1 MARPTYVR
9 REETVEEEGWTRVG
23 VVIEP
28 PTGPRRN
35 LWYRVR
41 LPEGW
46 RLTESSDPFVAVPL
60 FTAMRA
66 GGPLHVDGAVSP
78 SLLSNVDEL
87 QALYSC
93 WWQGRFQQVEIV
105 VEHERESDPGQ
116 EGALTAFSG
125 GLDSAF
131 TALLH
136 ASGRAGRQ
144 TQKIVAGVM
153 ALGYDIPVNEP
164 EGFAAAADKAEAMLG
179 DLGIPLVR
187 MATNVRE
194 VERAWDDMMGSAIA
208 SSLMLLQPQ
217 ARTGLV
223 PSTRPYHRLHT
234 PWGSHPLNDPL
245 LSSASF
251 KIVHDGAGF
260 TRPQKAAAV
269 AEWPAGLVNL
279 RVCWAGA
286 ARDRNCGRCSK
297 CVRTI
302 LDFRAAG
309 LGLPPCFE
317 TDASDELIRS
327 LPPHTET
334 EKMEVR
340 QILDA
345 ADERNLDESWVR
357 ATRSMYH
364 RAKGLEYMTL
374 TIDHLRRRL
383 RGPRAGRRQ
392 W

>member
-1 MARPTYVR
+1 VAQPTYVR
-9 REETVEEEGWTRVG
+9 REEEVEEDGWTRTG

-35 LWYRVR
+35 LWYRVG

-66 GGPLHVDGAVSP
+66 GGPLHVEGAVSP

-93 WWQGRFQQVEIV
+93 WWRGRFQQVEIV
-105 VEHERESDPGQ
+105 VEHERESDPGR

-131 TALLH
+131 TVFLH
-136 ASGRAGRQ
+136 ATGRAGRQ

-153 ALGYDIPVNEP
+153 ALGCDIPVDES

-187 MATNVRE
+187 MATNVRQ

-208 SSLMLLQPQ
+208 SLLMLLQPQ

-223 PSTRPYHRLHT
+223 PSTRPYHRLHM

-269 AEWPAGLVNL
+269 AGWPTGLANL

-309 LGLPPCFE
+309 LGLPPCFDA
-317 TDASDELIRS
+317 DASEELIRS
-327 LPPHTET
+327 LAPNSSP

-345 ADERNLDESWVR
+345 ADERGVDESWVR
-357 ATRSMYH
+357 ATRSAYH
-364 RAKGLEYMTL
+364 QAKALEYKTMAV
-374 TIDHLRRRL
+374 DHLRRRL
-383 RGPRAGRRQ
+383 RGRQGSRPR